1 MRAPVLCA
9 VPGPA
14 EARLVAALDAPG
26 TGLQVV
32 RRCAD
37 LPEVVALGLAGVA
50 RAAVLAGNLPGLD
63 RAAVARLSAAGV
75 ATVLL
80 ADEGDARRCSALGA
94 RAVVGQTP
102 DEVLR
107 ALRTAVTEGATA
119 DAASRPSEVDGDPE
133 DAGGEASGRLVAVWG
148 PNGAPG
154 RTTVAVN
161 LAAELA
167 HLGEAVLLVDA
178 DTWGGCVA
186 QALGLLDES
195 AGLAAAVRAAGNGV
209 LDRAALGR
217 LCPEAEPG
225 LRVLTGISRPDRWRE
240 LSRAGLDVVWTVG
253 RRLARWTVV
262 DCGAPIEDEAGAGF
276 EAMLGPRR
284 NGATLSAL
292 AVADVV
298 VVVGAGEPV
307 GVQRLVQALADLD
320 DAGAL
325 PPGARRVVLV
335 NRVRS
340 AAAGPSPE
348 QALAAAL
355 SRYAGVRDPVLV
367 PDDRP
372 GTDRAMLLG
381 TTLRE
386 AAPQSPARAAI
397 AALAADVAGRPAPV
411 HPARRAAL
419 RRQGTR

>member
-1 MRAPVLCA
+1 
-9 VPGPA
+9 
-14 EARLVAALDAPG
+14 
-26 TGLQVV
+26 
-32 RRCAD
+32 
-37 LPEVVALGLAGVA
+37 
-50 RAAVLAGNLPGLD
+50 
-63 RAAVARLSAAGV
+63 
-75 ATVLL
+75 
-80 ADEGDARRCSALGA
+80 
-94 RAVVGQTP
+94 
-102 DEVLR
+102 
-107 ALRTAVTEGATA
+107 
-119 DAASRPSEVDGDPE
+119 
-133 DAGGEASGRLVAVWG
+133 
-148 PNGAPG
+148 
-154 RTTVAVN
+154 
-161 LAAELA
+161 
-167 HLGEAVLLVDA
+167 VLLVDA